1 VDELIGRV
9 KSVIYEDGGFYI
21 LAFALAHWSGVEL
34 RNLDKFKMAKVR
46 GHFHGA
52 IQIKAGVPLKI
63 HGEWTQHP
71 SHGSQ
76 FNVRSWSPW
85 AKNDD
90 DIKIFLHNVVEGFLD
105 MSLVDAVVAKYSDHT
120 YDVLAKSAYGDF
132 DPELLDQV
140 ARGSLGWQRMISVS
154 KLGTL
159 LQSAGAASDVI
170 RKVVAHFGMDGCQ
183 VVVDDPYRILEIP
196 GVPFHKVDR
205 LGSRLGVSLDDF
217 RRLAGALLWA
227 IREEGKK
234 GHLYVRDYDIKS
246 LIPAGVPVTQD
257 ALVKAREYL
266 ESNHSLK
273 VLPDIGVYPMENY
286 KYEQES
292 ARILASTLGNTKIHI
307 DLDDFVRDFE
317 TSNRLQIS
325 EHQRRAIEILLTSR
339 VLVLT
344 GLPGTGKTT
353 LVKAFVRLFEKAGLS
368 MRLMAPTG
376 IAAKRLASLAGHDA
390 STIHRALRY
399 DGESWGYD
407 ENNRLTA
414 DAVIVDEMSMVDQEL
429 FYRLLSALPEDC
441 TLVLVGDAAQLPSVG
456 PGAVLRELSKC
467 KVLPSVHLTKI
478 FRQSVKGDIVL
489 NAHRIY
495 AGEMVQTEKQAD
507 SEFQFLLMTD
517 EDLIADLIVEM
528 AGKLKA
534 RDANFQVLSPK
545 YEGTIGVDSL
555 NNLLQ
560 AKLNPRNEKLPQ
572 REVTVLETRMREG
585 DRVMIVKNDYDSGVY
600 NGDVGKLMRIT
611 GSKLSVTV
619 YDAGID
625 GTDLELTY
633 TEEESGARLRLAYA
647 ITVHKCQGSEFDT
660 IILPIVQ
667 SQGWMLQRNLL
678 YTAVTRARKKVWLL
692 GEEGAIIRAIRN
704 DREMLRNTR
713 LGQAILDH
721 AGVA

>member
-1 VDELIGRV
+1 MDELIGRV
-9 KSVIYEDGGFYI
+9 KSVIYEDGGFYV

-52 IQIKAGVPLKI
+52 LQLKAGVPLRI
-63 HGEWTQHP
+63 QGEWNQHP
-71 SHGSQ
+71 THGSQ

-85 AKNDD
+85 AKEPEDF
-90 DIKIFLHNVVEGFLD
+90 KVFLHNVVEGFLD
-105 MSLVDAVVAKYSDHT
+105 MSLVEAVVAKYGAKT
-120 YDVLAKSAYGDF
+120 FEVLEKATYGDF
-132 DPELLDQV
+132 DPALLDQI
-140 ARGSLGWQRMISVS
+140 ARGSLGWQRMLSVS
-154 KLGTL
+154 SLGTL

-170 RKVVAHFGMDGCQ
+170 HRVVAHFGMDGCR
-183 VVVDDPYRILEIP
+183 VVVEDPYRILEIP
-196 GVPFHKVDR
+196 GVPFQKVDR
-205 LGSRLGVSLDDF
+205 LGGRLGVPSDDV
-217 RRLAGALLWA
+217 RRLAGAMLWA
-227 IREEGKK
+227 IREEGRK
-234 GHLYVRDYDIKS
+234 GHLYARECDIKG
-246 LIPAGVPVTQD
+246 LLPAAVPSTSEG
-257 ALVKAREYL
+257 LVKAREYL
-266 ESNHSLK
+266 EQNRALK
-273 VLPDIGVYPMENY
+273 VLPDIGIYPMDFY

-307 DLDDFVRDFE
+307 ELDDFVNDFE
-317 TSNRLQIS
+317 LSNRLQLS
-325 EHQRRAIEILLTSR
+325 EHQRRAIETLLTSR

-376 IAAKRLASLAGHDA
+376 IAAKRLASLAGREA

-399 DGESWGYD
+399 DGEVWGYD
-407 ENNRLTA
+407 EGNRLSV

-467 KVLPSVHLTKI
+467 KALPSVHLTQI

-495 AGEMVQTEKQAD
+495 AGEMIQTEKQVD
-507 SEFQFLLMTD
+507 GEFQFCLMTD
-517 EDLIADLIVEM
+517 EGLIADLIVEM

-560 AKLNPRNEKLPQ
+560 AKLNARNPKAPQ
-572 REVTVLETRMREG
+572 REITVSETRMREG

-600 NGDVGKLMRIT
+600 NGDVGKLMRVA
-611 GSKLSVTV
+611 GNKLTITV
-619 YDAGID
+619 YGAGIE
-625 GTDLELTY
+625 GTDLEVTY
-633 TEEESGARLRLAYA
+633 SEDEAVSRVRLAYA

-660 IILPIVQ
+660 IVLPIVQ

-692 GEEGAIIRAIRN
+692 GEEGAILRAIRN

-713 LGQAILDH
+713 LGQAILDR
-721 AGVA
+721 AGVS